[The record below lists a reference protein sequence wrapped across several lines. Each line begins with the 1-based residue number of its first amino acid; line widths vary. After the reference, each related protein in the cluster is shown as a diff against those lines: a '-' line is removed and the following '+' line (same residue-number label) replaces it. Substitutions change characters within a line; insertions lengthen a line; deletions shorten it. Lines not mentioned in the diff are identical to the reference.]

1 MKYSVPMTVIVGGMI
16 VILIACGTTNSDDE
30 KKVTDPEEIG
40 ACEQSGRYGNDP
52 LRYPE
57 AQDMEVYL
65 KVCRSGAVRKT
76 CSGEDQLFKPDGC
89 DLKGVTGICRYIRE
103 GSKINYHFYTKD
115 ADSLKKIATICKEA
129 DGLFEL
135 TP

>member
-1 MKYSVPMTVIVGGMI
+1 MT
-16 VILIACGTTNSDDE
+16 AT
-30 KKVTDPEEIG
+30 EEIG

-103 GSKINYHFYTKD
+103 GSKIR
-115 ADSLKKIATICKEA
+115 SLFIVLNAIYRT
-129 DGLFEL
+129 L
-135 TP
+135 